1 MDRDRAPCRDCR
13 AIVPAAA
20 TTCPSCGYE
29 VARHERWRLLLG
41 TVGTLL
47 TVSLAFAPVGLPA
60 LWRAH
65 RHQLA
70 AAGTVT
76 EPRRVSIRDR
86 LTTVLSKHV
95 GLGHASPPRREAGRC
110 LAPVDNADV
119 FYEPR

>member
-1 MDRDRAPCRDCR
+1 MDRDRAPCRDCGET
-13 AIVPAAA
+13 VPAAS
-20 TTCPSCGYE
+20 TTCPSCGYD
-29 VARHERWRLLLG
+29 VARHEPWRLLLG
-41 TVGTLL
+41 VAGTLL

-76 EPRRVSIRDR
+76 EPRTVSIRDR
-86 LTTVLSKHV
+86 LAAVLTEHA
-95 GLGHASPPRREAGRC
+95 GLGREYPSRREPSRRRAAVEPC
-110 LAPVDNADV
+110 DV